1 MREEKRQ
8 GYREMRRERRWSA
21 CVRGG
26 VKRGK
31 RYNGEIIRKGKGVEK
46 DI

>member
-1 MREEKRQ
+1 MERV
-8 GYREMRRERRWSA
+8 RERRL
-21 CVRGG
+21 
-26 VKRGK
+26 KEEK